1 MKNLNNMKKTVL
13 RLEKEISAI
22 SDNLSKVK
30 NKDHTTMKKIINN
43 INYLLTKESPT
54 FNNNHQKIQ

>member
-30 NKDHTTMKKIINN
+30 NKGHTTMNN
-43 INYLLTKESPT
+43 K
-54 FNNNHQKIQ
+54 